1 MRNPKAS
8 LDERCPER
16 NVSAQLAMIGEMIRH
31 RFLAFQKQ
39 AMGPAT

>member
-16 NVSAQLAMIGEMIRH
+16 NVSAQLAMIGEID
-31 RFLAFQKQ
+31 
-39 AMGPAT
+39 PP